1 MHPPTLL
8 TEYKFHCDLPLCTL
22 SVPVAELAKRFGLK
36 LDQWDEPGLGRGIG
50 FGCTLASDLVM
61 FLEEYEHARTHLGS
75 PGPTV
80 HIEAS
85 EMVTRGVDKALQEV
99 LVGLGLTRTDVA
111 WSQSQDG
118 LETARQRIQAAQARS
133 PSSDA

>member
-1 MHPPTLL
+1 MHPPTPL
-8 TEYKFHCDLPLCTL
+8 TEYKFHCDFPICTL

-36 LDQWDEPGLGRGIG
+36 LDQWEEPGLGRGIG
-50 FGCTLASDLVM
+50 FGCTLASGLVL
-61 FLEEYEHARTHLGS
+61 FLEEYEHAYVRLGP

-85 EMVTRGVDKALQEV
+85 ELVARGVETTLQDV
-99 LVGLGLTRTDVA
+99 LAGLGLTRTDVA

-118 LETARQRIQAAQARS
+118 LETARQMIQAAQARS
-133 PSSDA
+133 RSSDA